1 MTSSDGGFEEFL
13 QLLETDDGLDGLK
26 LEMLANNTLAE
37 GNPTSMTLN
46 CGTPPAS
53 APRPMHL
60 APVGVDEGSRGEQSE

>member
-1 MTSSDGGFEEFL
+1 MFWDAPNSR
-13 QLLETDDGLDGLK
+13 QIPK
-26 LEMLANNTLAE
+26 EMLANNTLAE